1 MIKSL
6 VGGLREDLPGFGD
19 FDAFCSTIGVMRS
32 FGGLRRPL
40 LALLGDRRRHIWKIQ
55 MSLLLPRRGG
65 QFIQTIES
73 EIPRKRV
80 EWFH

>member
-19 FDAFCSTIGVMRS
+19 FDAFCSTIGVMRR

-40 LALLGDRRRHIWKIQ
+40 LALLGDRRRHIWKI
-55 MSLLLPRRGG
+55 
-65 QFIQTIES
+65 
-73 EIPRKRV
+73 
-80 EWFH
+80 